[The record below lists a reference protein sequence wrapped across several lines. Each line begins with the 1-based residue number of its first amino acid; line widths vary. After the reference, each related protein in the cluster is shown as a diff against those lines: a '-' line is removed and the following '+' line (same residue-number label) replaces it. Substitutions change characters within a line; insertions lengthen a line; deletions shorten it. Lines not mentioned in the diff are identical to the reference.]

1 MTRRSIILALIGALG
16 VPALAQA
23 QEAPNLKKAPDSRTV
38 AKAEFCHGA
47 YQLRMRDGSEQRV
60 MELNLRLKTDTGPR
74 GPNPNAPVLLPAGMR
89 GDRFSL
95 VFSSPEEISAF
106 VKRSC

>member
-1 MTRRSIILALIGALG
+1 MNRRTLILSLLG
-16 VPALAQA
+16 TFAVPVAARA
-23 QEAPNLKKAPDSRTV
+23 QEVPNLKKAPDSRTV
-38 AKAEFCHGA
+38 AKADFCHGA
-47 YQLRMRDGSEQRV
+47 YQLHMRDGTEQRV

-74 GPNPNAPVLLPAGMR
+74 GPNPNAPVLLPAGMQ

-95 VFSSPEEISAF
+95 VFSAPEEISAF